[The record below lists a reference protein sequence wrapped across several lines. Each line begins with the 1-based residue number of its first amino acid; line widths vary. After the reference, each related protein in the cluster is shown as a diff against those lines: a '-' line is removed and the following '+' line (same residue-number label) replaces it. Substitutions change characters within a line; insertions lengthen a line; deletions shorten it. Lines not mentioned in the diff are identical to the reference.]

1 MVFLT
6 VCVVI
11 LCFLLSAAAV
21 WMGIESLDRSPRPA
35 DWS

>member
-1 MVFLT
+1 MVFFT

-11 LCFLLSAAAV
+11 LCFLVPAAAV
-21 WMGIESLDRSPRPA
+21 WAGIESLDRSPRPA